1 MLHLVPP
8 RRKLHQWKLER
19 LGETRPLGGR
29 IQTCPVKEAV
39 MASAQDPLVEKVES
53 SFRKL
58 STVASELNFVS
69 DELGKCVSEM
79 DAALKKLNLGI
90 EVWVE
95 ISGGQDDMGFW
106 SRELGY
112 QKIGGK
118 WGIALRTISG
128 AYGCEEDS
136 DIEAW
141 LFNDGPRYL
150 RLASIEKIPEL
161 LQQLSAEGTKA
172 AAEVSKRLTDVKKVA
187 AAVKRSAEEPI
198 KRIIAR
204 GELASAFEQQLAN
217 QGQEQKK

>member
-1 MLHLVPP
+1 MSLP
-8 RRKLHQWKLER
+8 
-19 LGETRPLGGR
+19 
-29 IQTCPVKEAV
+29 
-39 MASAQDPLVEKVES
+39 SDPLVEKVES

-90 EVWVE
+90 EVWVD
-95 ISGGQDDMGFW
+95 ISSGQDDMGFW

-118 WGIALRTISG
+118 WGIALRTVSG
-128 AYGCEEDS
+128 VHGCEEES
-136 DIEAW
+136 DVEAW
-141 LFNDGPRYL
+141 LFNDAPRYL

-161 LQQLSAEGTKA
+161 LQQLSVEGSKA
-172 AAEVSKRLTDVKKVA
+172 ASEISKRLTDVKKVA
-187 AAVKRSAEEPI
+187 AAVKRSAEEPV
-198 KRIIAR
+198 KRIIGR
-204 GELASAFEQQLAN
+204 GELAAAFEQQLAK